1 MKSAITKTFVRFTTT
16 FVVVAAALA
25 ATTLAA
31 VPVQDTG
38 AALGRLRLD
47 SLERLAPK
55 ATETVNIEI
64 DGFLIKFAGS
74 ILSDKDAD
82 ERAVKEIITGL
93 KGVYVRSYEFKAEG
107 AFSDVD
113 IAGIREQLRGPGWS
127 RIIDVKSLGVEFDDD
142 EVYVA
147 TSGGRI
153 EGLALLVIE
162 PKEVTVIN
170 LVGSIDI
177 DKLKKLEGSLGIPR
191 IHIEH
196 RREGARRG
204 GAGKKEQ

>member
-1 MKSAITKTFVRFTTT
+1 MKSATTRTFVRFTTT
-16 FVVVAAALA
+16 FVAAATLA
-25 ATTLAA
+25 ATTFAA
-31 VPVQDTG
+31 VLVQDTG
-38 AALGRLRLD
+38 AAGVRLRLD

-107 AFSDVD
+107 AFSDAD

-127 RIIDVKSLGVEFDDD
+127 RIIDVKSLGVDFDDD

-147 TSGGRI
+147 TSGGRV
-153 EGLALLVIE
+153 EGLALLVID

-170 LVGSIDI
+170 IVGSLDI
-177 DKLKKLEGSLGIPR
+177 EKLKKLEGNLGIPR
-191 IHIEH
+191 LHIKH
-196 RREGARRG
+196 
-204 GAGKKEQ
+204 KKRTED

>member
-1 MKSAITKTFVRFTTT
+1 MKSAITKTFVRLTTT
-16 FVVVAAALA
+16 FIVLAVALA

-55 ATETVNIEI
+55 ATDTVNIEI

-107 AFSDVD
+107 AFSDTD
-113 IAGIREQLRGPGWS
+113 IASIREQLRGPGWS

-147 TSGGRI
+147 TSGGRV

-162 PKEVTVIN
+162 PTEVTVIN
-170 LVGSIDI
+170 LVGAIDI
-177 DKLKKLEGSLGIPR
+177 DKLKKLQGNLDIPH

-196 RREGARRG
+196 RRAGARRG
-204 GAGKKEQ
+204 GTGKKE